1 MQYIVEKAGKIT
13 WRYWSSAN
21 EHQGEKKIVLL
32 VWSGTDHWH
41 NVLTLRKKMP
51 LKFQEKKQTEQ
62 KCINWL
68 GLHKILDHLK
78 KKNIPIKIPNIF

>member
-1 MQYIVEKAGKIT
+1 
-13 WRYWSSAN
+13 
-21 EHQGEKKIVLL
+21 
-32 VWSGTDHWH
+32 
-41 NVLTLRKKMP
+41 MP

-78 KKNIPIKIPNIF
+78 KKKKQKHSNKNSQHF